1 MIKGDTT
8 ENEVFYRQRLGLVN
22 GQRIRRNQSQSKILS
37 SPHGFITTSDANNI
51 GSHHENGRP
60 LPALASVYLR
70 VRRGSNKQKW
80 ITDAAQSAIL
90 ECANGNCSMMG
101 SPRMLR
107 FSCRT

>member
-51 GSHHENGRP
+51 GSHHENGRT
-60 LPALASVYLR
+60 LPAAKKRNGLR
-70 VRRGSNKQKW
+70 MQRNPQ
-80 ITDAAQSAIL
+80 
-90 ECANGNCSMMG
+90 
-101 SPRMLR
+101 
-107 FSCRT
+107 F

>member
-51 GSHHENGRP
+51 GSHHENG
-60 LPALASVYLR
+60 
-70 VRRGSNKQKW
+70 GNKTEKKW
-80 ITDAAQSAIL
+80 ITDAAQPAIS
-90 ECANGNCSMMG
+90 ECANGNCNMMG